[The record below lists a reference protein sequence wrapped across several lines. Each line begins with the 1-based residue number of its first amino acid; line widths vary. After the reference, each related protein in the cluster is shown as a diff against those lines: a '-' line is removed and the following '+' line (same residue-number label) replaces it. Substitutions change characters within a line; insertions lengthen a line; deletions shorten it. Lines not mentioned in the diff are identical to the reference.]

1 MTETTGE
8 VRVRSVRTRRND
20 SFMESAMEFGGGVV
34 RLGFSVF
41 TLPFT
46 LLPTESRSHM
56 RVATKELMYA
66 FASLPRDFAD
76 VAGAAIEDW
85 AAESDDPAAPPAPP
99 AAPVTPRHA
108 PNDEMAVG

>member
-1 MTETTGE
+1 MTEPMGE
-8 VRVRSVRTRRND
+8 VRVRSVRTQRND

-41 TLPFT
+41 TLPFA
-46 LLPTESRSHM
+46 LLPTETRGHM
-56 RVATKELMYA
+56 RNATQELMYA

-85 AAESDDPAAPPAPP
+85 AAETDDPAAAAAT
-99 AAPVTPRHA
+99 AAPHA
-108 PNDEMAVG
+108 PHAPHDEMAVG

>member
-1 MTETTGE
+1 MSETTGE

-20 SFMESAMEFGGGVV
+20 SFVESAMEFGGGVV

-41 TLPFT
+41 TLPLA
-46 LLPTESRSHM
+46 LLPSQSRGHM
-56 RVATKELMYA
+56 RNATKELMYA

-85 AAESDDPAAPPAPP
+85 AAETDDVPAPP
-99 AAPVTPRHA
+99 KAPKDEIAA
-108 PNDEMAVG
+108 G